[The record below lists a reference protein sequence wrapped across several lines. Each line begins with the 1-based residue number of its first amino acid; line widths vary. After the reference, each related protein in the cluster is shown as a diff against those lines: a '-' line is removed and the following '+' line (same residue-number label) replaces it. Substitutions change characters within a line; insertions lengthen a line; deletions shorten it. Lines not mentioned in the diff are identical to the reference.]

1 MGQETNTMTVDN
13 VVNGIEQEKQICVIH
28 LVFPVEDDAQAIC
41 VNAAITDAVKG
52 IKGVK
57 REMRLSSGLGNML
70 NRQG

>member
-1 MGQETNTMTVDN
+1 MGQETNTMAIDN
-13 VVNGIEQEKQICVIH
+13 VVNTIEQEKQVCVIH

-57 REMRLSSGLGNML
+57 REMRLSYGLGL
-70 NRQG
+70 RT

>member
-1 MGQETNTMTVDN
+1 MGQETNTMAVDN
-13 VVNGIEQEKQICVIH
+13 VVNGIEQEKQMCVIH

-57 REMRLSSGLGNML
+57 REMRLSYGLGL
-70 NRQG
+70 RT